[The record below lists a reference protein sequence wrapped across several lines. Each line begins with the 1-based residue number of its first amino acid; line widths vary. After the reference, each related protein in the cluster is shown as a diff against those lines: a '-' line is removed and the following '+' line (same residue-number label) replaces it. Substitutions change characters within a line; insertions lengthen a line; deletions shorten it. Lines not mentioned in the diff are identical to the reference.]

1 MEGSASAGYL
11 RDMQTLF
18 DAGTASGLS
27 DRQLLERFAGG
38 RDSASETAFAV
49 LIERHG
55 PMVMRV
61 CRSTVGHEHA
71 DVHDAFQAT
80 FLVLVRKSQ
89 SIRRLDSVGSWLFG
103 VASRV
108 ARRARAQAARRRLAE
123 RAGGL
128 RIAATA
134 DHGPSGA
141 GRGDLGE
148 LLQAEVERL
157 PDHLRAVVVLC
168 YWEGLT
174 HEQAAGRLG
183 CPLGTVRSRV
193 ARARD
198 RLHRRLSR
206 CRPGPVAGVINAAFD
221 SPDFLKAT
229 AVEIPAT
236 LVTTTAHLA
245 KQLAAG
251 GSLAQLTSPSISA
264 LVQKVIGS
272 MSMTKLRTTAICLLL
287 IGGGVYGLTLAA
299 QRIEGIKQGRRDRAQ
314 PPTAAKAR
322 AQPPVKLMSEYVVE
336 PPDLL
341 LVEVLEA
348 LPGRDIS
355 GERLVRPDGA
365 ISLGFYGDIHVA
377 GLTLPQV
384 KEKIILHLRKYLP
397 DETLGLVVQDDA
409 DEGPSPPPDGPENS
423 IPRAPFEGPAA
434 AATKRENVPRP
445 ELPLPRPRSDVTPFD
460 DDSVPGMT
468 KREDVPAPPKS
479 PESQPGVEVSPF
491 GVDSA
496 PTTPKREDVPAPPM
510 FEPAK
515 FRRIEPRD
523 SDRVFVDVTAYNSK
537 IYYVQGEFVTPGRL
551 PVTGQERIL
560 DAVNYANG
568 LTAEADH
575 DRVFLYR
582 QRPDGGPVQTL
593 KVDIDEIMLGDDL
606 STNYQLLA
614 GDKLVARR
622 REDNDRGKQEAK
634 PRRSTYTPKPVGE
647 AVHLNRG
654 PEVADEPAERAPEP
668 RDGTNENRAVQHLEK
683 RIGELERKLDVILE
697 TLKRPVR

>member
-11 RDMQTLF
+11 RDMHTLF
-18 DAGTASGLS
+18 DVGTASGLS

-38 RDSASETAFAV
+38 RDSSSATAFEV

-61 CRSTVGHEHA
+61 CRSTLGNEHA
-71 DVHDAFQAT
+71 DLHDAFQAT

-108 ARRARAQAARRRLAE
+108 ARRARVEAARRRSAE
-123 RAGGL
+123 REGGL
-128 RIAATA
+128 RLAATV
-134 DHGPSGA
+134 DHGGDTAAS
-141 GRGDLGE
+141 GDLGE

-174 HEQAAGRLG
+174 HEQAAARLG

-198 RLHRRLSR
+198 LLHRRLSR
-206 CRPGPVAGVINAAFD
+206 RVPGPVAGVITAAFD
-221 SPDFLKAT
+221 SPAFLKAT

-236 LVTTTAHLA
+236 LVSSTAHLA

-251 GSLAQLTSPSISA
+251 ASLAQLTSPSILA

-272 MSMTKLRTTAICLLL
+272 MSMMKLRTTAICLLL

-299 QRIEGIKQGRRDRAQ
+299 PRIEGIQKGRRGRAQ
-314 PPTAAKAR
+314 PPAPAKAK
-322 AQPPVKLMSEYVVE
+322 AQPPVKLMTEYVVE

-341 LVEVLEA
+341 MVEVLEA
-348 LPGRDIS
+348 LPGREIS

-365 ISLGFYGDIHVA
+365 ISLGFYGDVHVA

-384 KEKIILHLRKYLP
+384 KEKIVLHLRKYLR
-397 DETLGLVVQDDA
+397 DEQLGLIA
-409 DEGPSPPPDGPENS
+409 SDEMEEDFSPPPDLPENS
-423 IPRAPFEGPAA
+423 MPRSPFDGPAPSTA
-434 AATKRENVPRP
+434 KREDVPRP
-445 ELPLPRPRSDVTPFD
+445 ESPPLPRSDVSPFD
-460 DDSVPGMT
+460 LDSAPAMT

-479 PESQPGVEVSPF
+479 PEPPTRADGSPF
-491 GVDSA
+491 GDDSA
-496 PTTPKREDVPAPPM
+496 PSKLRL
-510 FEPAK
+510 
-515 FRRIEPRD
+515 IEPRD

-537 IYYVQGEFVTPGRL
+537 VYYVQGEFMIPGRL

-560 DAVNYANG
+560 DAVNFANG
-568 LTAEADH
+568 LTTEADH

-593 KVDIDEIMLGDDL
+593 KIDIDQIMLGDDL
-606 STNYQLLA
+606 STNYQLMA

-622 REDNDRGKQEAK
+622 REDVLRGRQDAE
-634 PRRSTYTPKPVGE
+634 PRRSTYAPKPVGE
-647 AVHLNRG
+647 AAHFNR
-654 PEVADEPAERAPEP
+654 ELDVADKPAERAPQQ
-668 RDGTNENRAVQHLEK
+668 RDGTNESRAVQHLEK
-683 RIGELERKLDVILE
+683 RIGELARKLDVILE